1 MNNSSITEIK
11 DEVKKANEELKETMN
26 PLHSPLIE
34 YYLSRYLEIHEY
46 TLNNRLAKL
55 DDEISKCQKEYEEL
69 MSREDHLEEIA
80 SKNKNI
86 QERINV
92 IDAKIK
98 ANNEFLE
105 EKNQAFKEKAD
116 KVTNQENNLY
126 NACLDYYQNILS
138 KLSMGNIDDILEYI
152 NFVMDVL
159 KYTIY
164 DEVVNYKENALNA
177 LNDLDDLNLLEAQ
190 TKNTNV
196 TLNQEKQSLN
206 SEIES
211 ISFEETEQRLD
222 AIAYEIN
229 DKKKQKKNLS
239 SYLNN

>member
-1 MNNSSITEIK
+1 MLKKYKKIK

-98 ANNEFLE
+98 ANNEG
-105 EKNQAFKEKAD
+105 KNIPGVND
-116 KVTNQENNLY
+116 KDSVTNK
-126 NACLDYYQNILS
+126 DS
-138 KLSMGNIDDILEYI
+138 
-152 NFVMDVL
+152 
-159 KYTIY
+159 
-164 DEVVNYKENALNA
+164 
-177 LNDLDDLNLLEAQ
+177 DL
-190 TKNTNV
+190 KNT
-196 TLNQEKQSLN
+196 EKDN
-206 SEIES
+206 INKNKEIIGKHSKIIE
-211 ISFEETEQRLD
+211 
-222 AIAYEIN
+222 
-229 DKKKQKKNLS
+229 
-239 SYLNN
+239 

>member
-1 MNNSSITEIK
+1 MNCLNCNQKISSK
-11 DEVKKANEELKETMN
+11 NKFCSN
-26 PLHSPLIE
+26 
-34 YYLSRYLEIHEY
+34 
-46 TLNNRLAKL
+46 
-55 DDEISKCQKEYEEL
+55 KCQKEYEEL

-177 LNDLDDLNLLEAQ
+177 LNDLDDLNLLEE
-190 TKNTNV
+190 
-196 TLNQEKQSLN
+196 L
-206 SEIES
+206 
-211 ISFEETEQRLD
+211 
-222 AIAYEIN
+222 
-229 DKKKQKKNLS
+229 
-239 SYLNN
+239 

>member
-92 IDAKIK
+92 IDA
-98 ANNEFLE
+98 
-105 EKNQAFKEKAD
+105 
-116 KVTNQENNLY
+116 
-126 NACLDYYQNILS
+126 
-138 KLSMGNIDDILEYI
+138 
-152 NFVMDVL
+152 
-159 KYTIY
+159 
-164 DEVVNYKENALNA
+164 
-177 LNDLDDLNLLEAQ
+177 
-190 TKNTNV
+190 
-196 TLNQEKQSLN
+196 
-206 SEIES
+206 
-211 ISFEETEQRLD
+211 
-222 AIAYEIN
+222 
-229 DKKKQKKNLS
+229 
-239 SYLNN
+239 

>member
-1 MNNSSITEIK
+1 
-11 DEVKKANEELKETMN
+11 
-26 PLHSPLIE
+26 
-34 YYLSRYLEIHEY
+34 
-46 TLNNRLAKL
+46 
-55 DDEISKCQKEYEEL
+55 
-69 MSREDHLEEIA
+69 
-80 SKNKNI
+80 
-86 QERINV
+86 
-92 IDAKIK
+92 
-98 ANNEFLE
+98 
-105 EKNQAFKEKAD
+105 
-116 KVTNQENNLY
+116 
-126 NACLDYYQNILS
+126 
-138 KLSMGNIDDILEYI
+138 MGNIDDILEYI